1 MMHLAAMA
9 VALAAMQDPVVEAI
23 ERAQK
28 EYRMALVELGPDAIP
43 ELEKRADGPQG
54 QFIKEAIEEIRR
66 LKEPIEKLL
75 AQMAAGEA
83 DARDLAAIELLRMGR
98 PARSYLEKAR
108 DSRAGAILGQD
119 PFKNRKPIHGVR
131 RDLEFLRMRE
141 VAELQVLRVKA
152 MHEEVK
158 RGRATN
164 IDLLRASREAEKWRY
179 KVGGITRNDYLKSAR
194 ALTVEEL
201 EWYELE
207 SARGKA
213 DALDVLKVR
222 IQLLYID
229 RRLSRD
235 VGEEINKAIRE
246 ASRRIRAVRHSFFG
260 RDYPARVLDQMF
272 KVCKDRD
279 EDLD

>member
-229 RRLSRD
+229 RRLGRD

-246 ASRRIRAVRHSFFG
+246 ASRRIRAVRHNFFG
-260 RDYPARVLDQMF
+260 RDYPSRVLDQMF
-272 KVCKDRD
+272 MVCKDRD